1 MAGWVAVLVL
11 LVTAVLAQYK
21 TWDHKYERL
30 GQWEAANPDSVT
42 RLPATQTVLLVRLLL
57 LVSAQMQ
64 SKAY

>member
-1 MAGWVAVLVL
+1 MAGRVAVLAL
-11 LVTAVLAQYK
+11 LVTAVLAQNMQ

-57 LVSAQMQ
+57 SQCANA
-64 SKAY
+64 K

>member
-1 MAGWVAVLVL
+1 MAGRVAVLAL

-42 RLPATQTVLLVRLLL
+42 RLPATQTVLH
-57 LVSAQMQ
+57 
-64 SKAY
+64 

>member
-1 MAGWVAVLVL
+1 MAGWVAMLAL

-42 RLPATQTVLLVRLLL
+42 RLPATQTVLLARLLL
-57 LVSAQMQ
+57 SQYANA
-64 SKAY
+64 K